1 VVTLKRFTKRYKIVN
16 ESKNITISD
25 SAELARSFFSRF
37 LGLMFSKERRDIILK
52 FEKDSIFGSS
62 IHMFFVFYE
71 IDVIWV
77 NSKLKVVDIRRK
89 IKPFNPID
97 LSTYKL
103 YLPKRAAKYVI
114 ELGKSSCKNVEIG
127 DKIRL
132 IPI

>member
-1 VVTLKRFTKRYKIVN
+1 
-16 ESKNITISD
+16 
-25 SAELARSFFSRF
+25 
-37 LGLMFSKERRDIILK
+37 
-52 FEKDSIFGSS
+52 
-62 IHMFFVFYE
+62 MFFVFYE